1 MLAAAKKMISNPYGW
16 LWLHG
21 GPGNAKSVV
30 LMALV
35 NELNAAGRGPAMYV
49 TFTGL
54 VNWIRE
60 AFGKNPDETYV
71 QKMEKILHTR
81 VLAIDE
87 MDKAKT
93 TEWLEEFRFHFLD
106 ERYRQGVNGDTV
118 TIFASNSNPD
128 ELPMALYD
136 RVRDGRFMI
145 VENTAPSAR
154 PKMAALGER

>member
-1 MLAAAKKMISNPYGW
+1 
-16 LWLHG
+16 
-21 GPGNAKSVV
+21 
-30 LMALV
+30 
-35 NELNAAGRGPAMYV
+35 MYV

-60 AFGKNPDETYV
+60 AFGKNADETYI
-71 QKMEKILHTR
+71 QKMDKVLNTR

-87 MDKAKT
+87 MDKAKS

-106 ERYRQGVNGDTV
+106 ERYRQGINGDTV
-118 TIFASNSNPD
+118 TVFASNTNPN

-136 RVRDGRFMI
+136 RARDGRFMI

-154 PKMAALGER
+154 PAMTREDKK